1 MVSESTFL
9 TGHSFVN
16 CVRLKGG
23 LVYTA
28 LRASRGRLEAST
40 RCDACKQ
47 TETVGHI
54 LQVCRR
60 THDDR
65 VNRHDSVNKLL
76 TAELTKGGG
85 GYTTRVEPLIPTPAG
100 MRYPD
105 LVIFKGGVCMVIDVT
120 LIGDTFDLD
129 LAHARKVQY
138 YNTGIIRNW
147 CSRESGV
154 PPNDVQFSAC
164 VLNWR
169 GLPST
174 RSMKELRTVGIR
186 KRAWQT
192 LSVRTLHGGCRI
204 LNSFRRTTSWEGYT

>member
-28 LRASRGRLEAST
+28 LRVSRGRPEAST

-85 GYTTRVEPLIPTPAG
+85 IHDASRTPDPYTSRNALSGSGHLQRRRVH
-100 MRYPD
+100 
-105 LVIFKGGVCMVIDVT
+105 
-120 LIGDTFDLD
+120 GDRC
-129 LAHARKVQY
+129 HPH
-138 YNTGIIRNW
+138 W
-147 CSRESGV
+147 
-154 PPNDVQFSAC
+154 
-164 VLNWR
+164 
-169 GLPST
+169 
-174 RSMKELRTVGIR
+174 
-186 KRAWQT
+186 
-192 LSVRTLHGGCRI
+192 
-204 LNSFRRTTSWEGYT
+204 